1 LGRSESAWSVFHGAA
16 LYLLALM
23 MVCDFLCATSIV
35 TWIARLFEETF
46 GNRRLYG
53 GSALSAS
60 SAGVC
65 LGRIAMGFLPPGRVS
80 DRVLLAVCY
89 LVGVGCFF
97 VILWFRPPF
106 VASLALMALSGAMF
120 AAQSPAMSSLAVK
133 EFGSLAPVAIPLYEA
148 VGNVAGVAGP
158 WLLGGLLDA
167 GADLGTALYL
177 PPAAGVVLA
186 IVALSWEAQD
196 RRSASGTPSAIAEPV
211 ELG

>member
-1 LGRSESAWSVFHGAA
+1 
-16 LYLLALM
+16 
-23 MVCDFLCATSIV
+23 
-35 TWIARLFEETF
+35 
-46 GNRRLYG
+46 
-53 GSALSAS
+53 
-60 SAGVC
+60 
-65 LGRIAMGFLPPGRVS
+65 
-80 DRVLLAVCY
+80 
-89 LVGVGCFF
+89 
-97 VILWFRPPF
+97 
-106 VASLALMALSGAMF
+106 MF

-196 RRSASGTPSAIAEPV
+196 RRSVSGTSSAIAEPV